1 MALILN
7 STQHIIDKLKK
18 EQSFLKSRFFIQ
30 HLELYGSYAKNLQR
44 PESDIDLAYTTLP
57 NGPMTLA
64 RLKAIED
71 HLSKL
76 LMIDKIELV
85 SRQSMNPII
94 AKNIEKDAISIF

>member
-1 MALILN
+1 
-7 STQHIIDKLKK
+7 
-18 EQSFLKSRFFIQ
+18 
-30 HLELYGSYAKNLQR
+30 
-44 PESDIDLAYTTLP
+44 
-57 NGPMTLA
+57 MTLA